1 MQTAIVYLVIGFL
14 GLATYV
20 FTSAFVYM
28 SEKDLEHHIA
38 TRRKNEGENQVTQS
52 YTRTSSVILPDIV
65 KDIGGSVERT
75 SFEQSRKDGIIEID
89 LEHQAGAGTES
100 IRMAVPLEFSNR
112 RKPRLILFN

>member
-1 MQTAIVYLVIGFL
+1 LQTAIVYLVIGSL

-20 FTSAFVYM
+20 FTSVFVYM

-52 YTRTSSVILPDIV
+52 YTPTSTVNLPEIV

-89 LEHQAGAGTES
+89 LEHQAGAGMES